1 MMAAQIYI
9 SALFFV
15 YQCIYVLIVAGVAT
29 LMAVTSSQ
37 DGFHMPGDVEHVHL
51 FSIKVSFLLIK

>member
-29 LMAVTSSQ
+29 LMDVTSSQ
-37 DGFHMPGDVEHVHL
+37 DGFHMPGD
-51 FSIKVSFLLIK
+51 